1 MADHS
6 FGNIA
11 LAILPMASVSTITGL
26 TTSVNTAQ
34 GLVLGVGTTGEGN
47 SGIELPTHTRV
58 GLELARIGNGRQADT
73 FIREEA
79 SGLKITF
86 PLGGARNTVSTPT
99 VLDADFD
106 LSQSG
111 IFPGFDAILKAVGLT
126 GAAWASAPIGWEYKA
141 SGSATAAAIALFA
154 GGFKVVYQN
163 ALVTKLTI
171 KAPPGEVATVE
182 AEFSTP
188 SVNSWGAQ
196 TLSTITQ
203 GNQATACPVVQ
214 AAAFTYGNLRPY
226 ESIEISLSPTTEN
239 APDSNTANG
248 LRSRQTAFDVE
259 VSGLIYAAD
268 STGAGAPD
276 VERTTLI
283 SESPPTSDALFQ
295 IGTAAVAAGVA
306 KAYAIDINN
315 ATVRK
320 GKMRKAGDYLQ
331 WESTLE
337 ARCISSAGTEF
348 TLRFL

>member
-34 GLVLGVGTTGEGN
+34 GLVVGVGTTGEGN

-58 GLELARIGNGRQADT
+58 GLELARLGKGRQADA

-86 PLGGARNTVSTPT
+86 PLGGARNTVGGTPA
-99 VLDADFD
+99 DADFD

-126 GAAWASAPIGWEYKA
+126 GAAWSTGVGWEFKA
-141 SGSATAAAIALFA
+141 SGATTASAIALFA

-163 ALVTKLTI
+163 ALVAKLTI
-171 KAPPGEVATVE
+171 KAPPGEIATVE

-188 SVNSWGAQ
+188 SVDAWGAQ

-214 AAAFTYGNLRPY
+214 SANFTYGNLRPY
-226 ESIEISLSPTTEN
+226 ESIEISLAPTTES
-239 APDSNTANG
+239 APDSNTSNG

-259 VSGLIYAAD
+259 VSGLIYAATAD
-268 STGAGAPD
+268 ADA
-276 VERTTLI
+276 ERDTLI
-283 SESPPTSDALFQ
+283 STAAPTTDATFQ
-295 IGTAAVAAGVA
+295 IGSAAVAAGVA
-306 KAYAIDINN
+306 NAYAIDINN

-320 GKMRKAGDYLQ
+320 GKMRKGGDYLQ

-337 ARCISSAGTEF
+337 ANCISSAGTKF

>member
-11 LAILPMASVSTITGL
+11 LAILPMAQVSTITGL

-34 GLVLGVGTTGEGN
+34 GLVIGVGTTGEGN
-47 SGIELPTHTRV
+47 SGIELPEHTRV
-58 GLELARIGNGRQADT
+58 GLELARIGQGRQADQ

-86 PLGGARNTVSTPT
+86 PLGGARNTVSNP
-99 VLDADFD
+99 VVDEDFD
-106 LSQSG
+106 LSVST
-111 IFPGFDAILKAVGLT
+111 IFPGLDAILKAVGLT
-126 GAAWASAPIGWEYKA
+126 GAALSGATDAWEYKA
-141 SGSATAAAIALFA
+141 SGSATTAAIALFA

-163 ALVTKLTI
+163 ALVSNLVI
-171 KAPPGEVATVE
+171 KAPPGEIATIE

-203 GNQATACPVVQ
+203 GNQATSCPVVQ
-214 AAAFTYGNLRPY
+214 SANFTYGNLRPY
-226 ESIEISLSPTTEN
+226 ESIEISLAPTSET

-248 LRSRQTAFDVE
+248 LRSRQTEFNVD
-259 VSGLIYAAD
+259 VSGLIYAATAD
-268 STGAGAPD
+268 ADA
-276 VERTTLI
+276 ERDTLI
-283 SESPPTSDALFQ
+283 SPSAPTVDATFQ
-295 IGTAAVAAGVA
+295 IGSAAVAAGVA
-306 KAYAIDINN
+306 NAYAIDINN

-320 GKMRKAGDYLQ
+320 GKMKKAGDYLQ

-337 ARCISSAGTEF
+337 ANVIGSAGTEF